1 MKKKD
6 TFPLFPKQQDNS
18 SCALFWKGHRISDTF
33 YLYSLK
39 FWEMKSTHILFIY
52 LDIEYTQFYLL
63 SLGKVFKATEVLD
76 LSCRWPK
83 SILINLNQMI
93 DGKSHRL
100 CVGGKING
108 N

>member
-1 MKKKD
+1 MAIIILNMKKKD
-6 TFPLFPKQQDNS
+6 AFPLFPKQQDNS
-18 SCALFWKGHRISDTF
+18 SYALFWKGHRISETHF
-33 YLYSLK
+33 ICTGLK

-52 LDIEYTQFYLL
+52 LFIEYTQFYLL

-93 DGKSHRL
+93 DGKSHH
-100 CVGGKING
+100 
-108 N
+108 